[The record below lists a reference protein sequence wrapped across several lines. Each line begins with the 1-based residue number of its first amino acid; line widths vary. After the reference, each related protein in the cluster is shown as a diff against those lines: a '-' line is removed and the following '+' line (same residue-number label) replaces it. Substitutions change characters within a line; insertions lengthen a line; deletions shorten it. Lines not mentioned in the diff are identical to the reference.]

1 MPSRID
7 AILAIALLAISCE
20 SAAKPSASETVAPT
34 AAVASPAPSRSAP
47 PAGAQSAGAVPDAGV
62 LYVQDSVDL
71 IYRYDGAS
79 GRLDVAWRNSTFD
92 RATGEGTYV
101 VGRHGGLTLLR
112 WDGVTADVS
121 CGTGFGGVAPNGA
134 CVSSGTD
141 GVFVRLPGE
150 RSPRLVLPADW
161 HAGAVAWSP
170 QGDRLLLTRAVRQR
184 PGPGLDPGQSA
195 LWVLENDGRLRELYR
210 PAPQGVLTRLRW
222 SPDGRSAI
230 VWQVETTSNSFAA
243 DGVGISALL
252 VDVDRSSVTN
262 LGRVFSA
269 QPQWSPDGTLAY
281 IRDSGGGRFTWDSKE
296 LVVRRRDGSERI
308 ARAPTE
314 EPRVALAP
322 AWDPARGRLAWV
334 SGPRLPGSGN
344 GDGYID
350 GAGAGKRVGV
360 IEDGTRSFELSCPD
374 ARVVEGVRWSS
385 DGNALLLLC
394 RKVGTDPRP
403 LELWLHRLGDG
414 STDRLVTGLAGDS
427 VAAGFGFYG
436 LQPSLFSI
444 VTWSRAVP

>member
-1 MPSRID
+1 MRSVRHDRERMPPLRV
-7 AILAIALLAISCE
+7 IAAY
-20 SAAKPSASETVAPT
+20 
-34 AAVASPAPSRSAP
+34 AAVSLIWGSTWAAIKIGVADVPAFVFA
-47 PAGAQSAGAVPDAGV
+47 
-62 LYVQDSVDL
+62 
-71 IYRYDGAS
+71 
-79 GRLDVAWRNSTFD
+79 FD
-92 RATGEGTYV
+92 RAAPEGTYV
-101 VGRHGGLTLLR
+101 IGRHGGLTLLR
-112 WDGVTADVS
+112 WDGTTADVS
-121 CGTGFGGVAPNGA
+121 CGTGYGGVAANGA
-134 CVSSGTD
+134 CVSSGID

-150 RSPRLVLPADW
+150 PSPRLVLPPDW
-161 HAGAVAWSP
+161 GAGAVVWNP
-170 QGDRLLLTRAVRQR
+170 QGDRLLLTRAVRSR
-184 PGPGLDPGQSA
+184 PGPGLDPGQTA

-210 PAPQGVLTRLRW
+210 PAQQGVLTRLRW
-222 SPDGRSAI
+222 SADGRSAI

-262 LGRVFSA
+262 LGMVFST
-269 QPQWSPDGTLAY
+269 QPQWSPDGALAY
-281 IRDSGGGRFTWDSKE
+281 IRGGGRFTWDNKE
-296 LVVRRRDGSERI
+296 LVVRKRDGTERV
-308 ARAPTE
+308 ARAPTD

-350 GAGAGKRVGV
+350 GVGAGKRVGV
-360 IEDGTRSFELSCPD
+360 IEDGTTSFEVSCPD
-374 ARVVEGVRWSS
+374 GRVVEGVRWSG
-385 DGNALLLLC
+385 DGDSLLLLC

-403 LELWLHRLGDG
+403 LELWLHRVGDG
-414 STDRLVTGLAGDS
+414 TADRLVTGLPGDS

>member
-1 MPSRID
+1 MVVLF
-7 AILAIALLAISCE
+7 LAIACE
-20 SAAKPSASETVAPT
+20 SAANAPKLIPPETPAPPA
-34 AAVASPAPSRSAP
+34 AAVASLAP
-47 PAGAQSAGAVPDAGV
+47 PGAGPQAAPPSAGAVPDAGI
-62 LYVQDSVDL
+62 LYVLDL
-71 IYRYDGAS
+71 ANGIYRYDGVT
-79 GRLDVAWRNSTFD
+79 GRLDLVWRDSTFD
-92 RATGEGTYV
+92 RAAPEGTYV
-101 VGRHGGLTLLR
+101 IGRHGGLTLLR
-112 WDGVTADVS
+112 WDGTTADVS
-121 CGTGFGGVAPNGA
+121 CGTGYGGVAANGA
-134 CVSSGTD
+134 CVSSGID

-150 RSPRLVLPADW
+150 PSPRLVLPPDW
-161 HAGAVAWSP
+161 GAGAVAWSP
-170 QGDRLLLTRAVRQR
+170 QGDRLLLTRAVRPR
-184 PGPGLDPGQSA
+184 PGPGLDPGQTA

-262 LGRVFSA
+262 LGMVFST
-269 QPQWSPDGTLAY
+269 QPQWSPDGALAY
-281 IRDSGGGRFTWDSKE
+281 IRGGGRFTWDNKE
-296 LVVRRRDGSERI
+296 LVVRKRDGTERV
-308 ARAPTE
+308 ARAPTD

-350 GAGAGKRVGV
+350 GVGAGKRVGV
-360 IEDGTRSFELSCPD
+360 IEDGTRSFEVSCPD
-374 ARVVEGVRWSS
+374 GRVVEGVRWSS

-414 STDRLVTGLAGDS
+414 TADRLVTGLPGDS